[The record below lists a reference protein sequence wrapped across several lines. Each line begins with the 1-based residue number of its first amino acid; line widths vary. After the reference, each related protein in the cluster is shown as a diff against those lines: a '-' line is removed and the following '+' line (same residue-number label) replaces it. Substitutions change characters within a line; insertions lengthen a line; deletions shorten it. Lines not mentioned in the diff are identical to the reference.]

1 MRRILVTN
9 DDGIYAPGIQLMEKL
24 ALGLCEAEGGGEVW
38 VIAPESEQS
47 GKSHSLS
54 LADPIRLRELEP
66 RRVALRGSPTDCVVM
81 ANNHLMT
88 EAKPTMILSG
98 INRGANLAD
107 DLSYSGT
114 CAAAME
120 GVILGIPA
128 IAMSQCFTDR
138 EDVPWR
144 TAEAHAPG
152 LIRALLT
159 ADLPREVFVNVNFP
173 ACEPDQVQGVRV
185 TRQGR
190 RKLNQAQ
197 VTARVDTRGFPYYW
211 LNFKHDVG
219 DAPAD
224 TDLGAVAANYVSV
237 TPLHLDMTQHDWR
250 DPLQERLDGVLK

>member
-9 DDGIYAPGIQLMEKL
+9 DDGIHAPGVLLLERL
-24 ALGLCEAEGGGEVW
+24 AQDLCRDEGGGEVW
-38 VIAPESEQS
+38 LIAPESEQS

-54 LADPIRLRELEP
+54 LADPIRIRELEP
-66 RRVALRGSPTDCVVM
+66 RKIAVRGSPTDCVVLG
-81 ANNHLMT
+81 NNHIMA

-120 GVILGIPA
+120 GVLLGIPA
-128 IAMSQCFTDR
+128 IAMSQCFSNR

-144 TAEAHAPG
+144 TAQAHAPA
-152 LIRALLT
+152 LLRALLAT
-159 ADLPREVFVNVNFP
+159 DLPREVFVNVNFP
-173 ACEPDQVQGVRV
+173 PCEPEQVKGVRV

-190 RKLNQAQ
+190 RKVNQAN
-197 VTARVDTRGFPYYW
+197 VTPRVDPRGFSYFW

-224 TDLGAVAANYVSV
+224 TDLGAVAENYISV

-250 DPLQERLDGVLK
+250 DPLQEQLDGILK

>member
-9 DDGIYAPGIQLMEKL
+9 DDGIHAPGIQLMEKL
-24 ALGLCEAEGGGEVW
+24 ALGMCKAEGGGEVW
-38 VIAPESEQS
+38 VIAPETEQS
-47 GKSHSLS
+47 GKGHSLS

-66 RRVALRGSPTDCVVM
+66 RRIALRGSPTDCVVL
-81 ANNHLMT
+81 ANNHIMAQT
-88 EAKPTMILSG
+88 KPTMILSG

-107 DLSYSGT
+107 DLTYSGT

-144 TAEAHAPG
+144 TAEAHAPA

-159 ADLPREVFVNVNFP
+159 AELPREVFVNVNFP

-190 RKLNQAQ
+190 RKLNQAL
-197 VTARVDTRGFPYYW
+197 VTPRVDARGFPYFW
-211 LNFKHDVG
+211 LSFKHDVG

-224 TDLGAVAANYVSV
+224 TDLGAVASNYISV
-237 TPLHLDMTQHDWR
+237 TPLHLDMTQHEWR
-250 DPLQERLDGVLK
+250 DPLQARLDGVLK

>member
-9 DDGIYAPGIQLMEKL
+9 DDGIHAPGIQLMEKL
-24 ALGLCEAEGGGEVW
+24 ARGLCEREGSGEVW
-38 VIAPESEQS
+38 VVAPETEQS

-54 LADPIRLRELEP
+54 LADPIRIRQLEE
-66 RRVALRGSPTDCVVM
+66 RRIALRGSPTDCVVLGNNSIM
-81 ANNHLMT
+81 A

-107 DLSYSGT
+107 DLTYSGT

-128 IAMSQCFTDR
+128 IAMSQCFSNR

-144 TAEAHAPG
+144 TAEAHGP
-152 LIRALLT
+152 ALLQ
-159 ADLPREVFVNVNFP
+159 ALLVAELPREVFVNVNFP
-173 ACEPDQVQGVRV
+173 PCEPDQVKGVRV

-190 RKLNQAQ
+190 RKLNQAV
-197 VTARVDTRGFPYYW
+197 VTPRTDPRGFDYYW

-224 TDLGAVAANYVSV
+224 TDLGAVAAGYISV

-250 DPLQERLDGVLK
+250 DPLQERLDGALK